1 MTGGPLLPSLINAGI
16 QYLNAVPLPL
26 DLKAVLPSEDP
37 QHEKTIHS
45 SVICIYPVF
54 ELP

>member
-1 MTGGPLLPSLINAGI
+1 MTGGPLLPSLISAGI

-26 DLKAVLPSEDP
+26 DLKAVLPPEGP